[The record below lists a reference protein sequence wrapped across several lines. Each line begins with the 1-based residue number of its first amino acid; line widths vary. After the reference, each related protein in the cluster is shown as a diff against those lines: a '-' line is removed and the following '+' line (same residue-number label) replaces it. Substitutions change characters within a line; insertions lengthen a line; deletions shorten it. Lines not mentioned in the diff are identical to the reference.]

1 MRKTRLEATALTGLA
16 LCFCWVKIAITRRSG
31 LALLPLLLV
40 RKDIA
45 LLLQRIEKREEK

>member
-1 MRKTRLEATALTGLA
+1 MRKMRILEATAWTGLA

-45 LLLQRIEKREEK
+45 MLQRIEKREEK